1 MKNGTIQI
9 ICGKRNIFNRNQWKM
24 PQFKWKMAQFN
35 LIVANAYFEAK
46 STKKRHNRLKRK
58 NNHSRESSQNH

>member
-24 PQFKWKMAQFN
+24 PEFKWKMAQFN

-46 STKKRHNRLKRK
+46 STKKGIIV
-58 NNHSRESSQNH
+58 